1 MLGSFSCDF
10 RILLS
15 WTPYIILIE
24 FVLPL
29 PTLYFD
35 SYFFSILS
43 PLLFGLG
50 TGGPDK
56 IFLL

>member
-29 PTLYFD
+29 STLYFD
-35 SYFFSILS
+35 S
-43 PLLFGLG
+43 
-50 TGGPDK
+50 
-56 IFLL
+56 